1 MKGGS
6 VRGEIADAG
15 ANRGGRTT
23 AHRVGELAGFFLKL
37 GMIAFGGPAAHLAMM
52 DAEVVRKRGWLT
64 REQFLDL
71 LGAANLIPG
80 PSSTEMAI
88 YIGLVRAGWR
98 GLIVA
103 GTCFILPAMVIV
115 LALAVAYVEYGYVL
129 LAFLRADLDGVTFA
143 LGLAA
148 TLAVFTLRV
157 NSAWLVLGG
166 GMVGLALKML
176 G

>member
-1 MKGGS
+1 M
-6 VRGEIADAG
+6 RGDRANLADP
-15 ANRGGRTT
+15 GGRTPVR
-23 AHRVGELAGFFLKL
+23 RVGELAGFFLRL
-37 GMIAFGGPAAHLAMM
+37 GMIAFGGPAAHIAMM

-88 YIGLVRAGWR
+88 YIGLTQAGWR

-115 LALAVAYVEYGYVL
+115 LARASVL
-129 LAFLRADLDGVTFA
+129 
-143 LGLAA
+143 
-148 TLAVFTLRV
+148 
-157 NSAWLVLGG
+157 
-166 GMVGLALKML
+166 
-176 G
+176 